1 MKRCDCRYSRSNWDW
16 LCCCCDCCCW
26 CWCCDWSCRLVLF
39 CCCCAK
45 NLSVYTKTNR
55 LLTTTFWGTYQA
67 DSNFFFFLD
76 SRVGFYSWAQ
86 ENASYPI
93 SLKKCHVGVQSFPC
107 STVCLVPELVLV
119 RRLKKGLFFRK
130 SSFWYDFLVQLRNTL
145 SYRLDGSRFLVPN
158 LNPWIQK
165 TNWISLVHIEG

>member
-1 MKRCDCRYSRSNWDW
+1 MLLLW
-16 LCCCCDCCCW
+16 LLLLMLML
-26 CWCCDWSCRLVLF
+26 RLIMPTCTILLLLCKKSV
-39 CCCCAK
+39 CIYK
-45 NLSVYTKTNR
+45 NKSFINHHILGYISGW
-55 LLTTTFWGTYQA
+55 FE
-67 DSNFFFFLD
+67 FFFFFD

-107 STVCLVPELVLV
+107 STVCLVPELVFV
-119 RRLKKGLFFRK
+119 RRLKKGLFFFFFQK
-130 SSFWYDFLVQLRNTL
+130 IDFLVQLRNTL